1 MRKLVVLLTLLSVV
15 SFVLPVFAQEREE
28 LPTLAELVVTS
39 ASADE
44 AEFTILLAA
53 VQAAD
58 PAVLEALS
66 TDDASDEAQITVFA
80 PTDAA
85 FEALLEEMEM
95 TAEELL
101 ASEDLTD
108 ILLYHVVA
116 GRVMAE
122 DVVAMLEDEENE
134 GEFDVETL
142 NGKYATISTEMDNIY
157 INDAQIIATDVEG
170 KNGVVHV
177 IDSVLMPLPSIAET
191 VIAASEGEEP
201 EFTILLAAV
210 LAADPA
216 VVETLSDP
224 AQDLTVFA
232 PTDAAFEAALE
243 ALGLTAEELLAN
255 EGLTGI
261 LLYHVMSGEVLA
273 EDVVALLEEN
283 DGMIE
288 VEMLDGNMA
297 TVEAV
302 EDGITIAGA
311 NIVATDIMTANGV
324 IHVIDAVILPP
335 TE

>member
-1 MRKLVVLLTLLSVV
+1 MRKLLVLLTILSVLNIV
-15 SFVLPVFAQEREE
+15 
-28 LPTLAELVVTS
+28 LPTLADHHAELPTIAELVIES

-53 VQAAD
+53 VQTAD
-58 PAVLEALS
+58 PAVLEALIA
-66 TDDASDEAQITVFA
+66 DDASDEGQLTVFA

-85 FEALLEEMEM
+85 FEAALESMEI
-95 TAEELL
+95 TAEDLL

-122 DVVAMLEDEENE
+122 DVVALLEDEEDD
-134 GEFDVETL
+134 GSFDVETL

-157 INDAQIIATDVEG
+157 INDAQIVATDVEG

-177 IDSVLMPLPSIAET
+177 IDSVLMPLPTIAET
-191 VIAASEGEEP
+191 VIASAEGDMP
-201 EFTILLAAV
+201 EFSILLAAV
-210 LAADPA
+210 LAADEA

-232 PTDAAFEAALE
+232 PTDAAFEAALD
-243 ALGLTAEELLAN
+243 ALGVTAEELLAN

-261 LLYHVMSGEVLA
+261 LLYHVMSGEILA

-288 VEMLDGNMA
+288 VEMLDGNLA

-311 NIVATDIMTANGV
+311 NIIATDVMTANGV

-335 TE
+335 TD

>member
-1 MRKLVVLLTLLSVV
+1 MRKFGILLTILSVL
-15 SFVLPVFAQEREE
+15 SFVLPTFADHHAE
-28 LPTLAELVVTS
+28 LPTIAELVIAS
-39 ASADE
+39 AEADE

-58 PAVLEALS
+58 PMVLEALIA
-66 TDDASDEAQITVFA
+66 DDYSEEAQLTVFA

-85 FEALLEEMEM
+85 FEALLEEMEI
-95 TAEELL
+95 TAEDLL

-122 DVVAMLEDEENE
+122 DVVALLEDEENE
-134 GEFDVETL
+134 GEFEVETL

-157 INDAQIIATDVEG
+157 INDAQIVATDVEG

-177 IDSVLMPLPSIAET
+177 IDSVLMPLPTIAEA
-191 VIAASEGEEP
+191 VIAASEAEEP
-201 EFTILLAAV
+201 EFSILLAAV
-210 LAADPA
+210 VAADEA

-224 AQDLTVFA
+224 SQDLTVFA
-232 PTDAAFEAALE
+232 PTDAAFAAALE
-243 ALGLTAEELLAN
+243 ALGVTAEELLAS

-261 LLYHVMSGEVLA
+261 LLYHVFDGAVYA

-288 VEMLDGNMA
+288 IEMLDGNMA

-311 NIVATDIMTANGV
+311 NIVITDIETANGV
-324 IHVIDAVILPP
+324 IHVIDAVILPS